1 MDGRN
6 EDFKNRISQ
15 RISYISISLYLLGF
29 LPFKTTALK
38 DSLLEVRGDI

>member
-1 MDGRN
+1 MG
-6 EDFKNRISQ
+6 EMKIFKNRISQ

-29 LPFKTTALK
+29 LPLKTTALK